1 VKCVNGGQKTAK
13 TKFLFATD
21 IHGAEQVWRKFLNSA
36 KYFNLDALVL
46 SGDMTGKMIIPLI
59 KRPDG
64 KYDATLLKTD
74 YVLTK
79 EEILGF
85 EKKVRAA
92 AYIPYQTTPEEAA
105 ELRADSEKVEKL
117 FEKLQVEI
125 VKIWLDLV
133 PEKVPEKCKVIISPG
148 NDDKLAIDDVIR
160 SRPRVIYGESN
171 VVSLDEEHEVAC
183 CGWSNPTPWNSPRE
197 CSEEELLERLE
208 RTVSNVKNIRAAVFC
223 FHVPPYNS
231 EIDRAPKLDKDFR
244 PIYEGGRP
252 VFIPVGSKAVR
263 RVIEKYQPLLGL
275 HGHIHESPGFVKIG
289 RTQCLNPGSEYS
301 EGILKAFLVEIDG
314 EKITRLQRVEA

>member
-1 VKCVNGGQKTAK
+1 MTAK
-13 TKFLFATD
+13 TRFLFATD

-36 KYFNLDALVL
+36 KYFKLDALIL
-46 SGDMTGKMIIPLI
+46 SGDMTGKMIIPII

-64 KYDATLLKTD
+64 KYEASVLKTD

-79 EEILGF
+79 DELPEFSKEL
-85 EKKVRAA
+85 RAA
-92 AYIPYQTTPEEAA
+92 SYIPYETTPKEAA

-125 VKIWLDLV
+125 VKYWLTLV
-133 PEKVPEKCKVIISPG
+133 PEKVPKNCKVIISPG
-148 NDDKLAIDDVIR
+148 NDDKLAIDPVIKANR
-160 SRPRVIYGESN
+160 SVIYGESN

-197 CSEEELLERLE
+197 CSEEELLDRLE
-208 RTVSNVKNIRAAVFC
+208 KTVSKVKNMRAAVFC

-231 EIDRAPKLDKDFR
+231 EIDRAPKLDKDLR
-244 PIYEGGRP
+244 PVYEGGRP
-252 VFIPVGSKAVR
+252 VFMPVGSKAVR
-263 RVIEKYQPLLGL
+263 TIIEKYQPLLGL
-275 HGHIHESPGFVKIG
+275 HGHIHESPGFIKIG

-301 EGILKAFLVEIDG
+301 EGILRAYLVEIES
-314 EKITRLQRVEA
+314 EKILRLQRVEA